1 MHAGGSS
8 GVFHRSHLLR
18 LMQAIADNGGAVAVE
33 TGGAFCIC
41 LTASGRVVLWGK
53 LSSGRA
59 TAPGSSSRN
68 LPRVA
73 EVMDLPRIK
82 HIAAGHLHALLSD
95 GERVWGL
102 GRSAICSGPDLERA
116 PAGLHL
122 SWVWHFA
129 LLGVH

>member
-1 MHAGGSS
+1 M
-8 GVFHRSHLLR
+8 
-18 LMQAIADNGGAVAVE
+18 AVE

-59 TAPGSSSRN
+59 AASGSSSRTQ
-68 LPRVA
+68 PRVA

-102 GRSAICSGPDLERA
+102 GRSVLCSGARCCSLNLLGRLTLPL
-116 PAGLHL
+116 P
-122 SWVWHFA
+122 WVW
-129 LLGVH
+129 LLVLLCFCEQSLLRP

>member
-1 MHAGGSS
+1 M
-8 GVFHRSHLLR
+8 
-18 LMQAIADNGGAVAVE
+18 AVE

-53 LSSGRA
+53 LSSSRSA
-59 TAPGSSSRN
+59 APGTSPRTQ
-68 LPRVA
+68 PRVA

-102 GRSAICSGPDLERA
+102 GRSALCSGGRRW
-116 PAGLHL
+116 GVH
-122 SWVWHFA
+122 
-129 LLGVH
+129 LLGKMALTLPLM